1 MKVGIIGT
9 GAVGSSAAFAMVM
22 SGVASELV
30 LIDPDEGLASAQA
43 DDLEDATPF
52 AHAVRISADD
62 YHQLAGARAVALC
75 CGARR
80 REGESRLELLARNA
94 EIFRHVIAQVVAN
107 APEAIL
113 IVVSNPV
120 DILTDLVCRISGL
133 PAGRVFGTGTVLDT
147 ARFRARLGTLV
158 SVSPR
163 SIHGYVLGEHGESEV
178 LVWSSVAVGGIPLDQ
193 FAAQV
198 GQPLTPEVRAAID
211 EGVRA
216 AGARII
222 KGKGATYY
230 GIGGA
235 VCRIVRAIRDNEDAL
250 LTVSAPSPELD
261 LGQSSPACLSL
272 PRIIGGDGIRRTLF
286 PALSEPEHL
295 ELERSAGILRE
306 SARALGL

>member
-52 AHAVRISADD
+52 SHAVRISADD
-62 YHQLAGARAVALC
+62 YDQLAGAKAVALC

-94 EIFRHVIAQVVAN
+94 EIFRQVVAKVVAH

-113 IVVSNPV
+113 IVVANPV
-120 DILTDLVCRISGL
+120 DILTNLVCQISGL
-133 PAGRVFGTGTVLDT
+133 PTGRVFGTGTVLDT

-158 SVSPR
+158 GVSPR

-198 GQPLTPEVRAAID
+198 GQPLTAEVRAAID

-235 VCRIVRAIRDNEDAL
+235 VARIVRTLRDNEDAV
-250 LTVSAPSPELD
+250 LTLSAPSPEL
-261 LGQSSPACLSL
+261 GAGAGGPVCLSL
-272 PRIIGGDGIRRTLF
+272 PRIIGGNGIHRTLF
-286 PALSEPEHL
+286 PALSDQEHE
-295 ELERSAGILRE
+295 ELERSSAILRDTG
-306 SARALGL
+306 RTLGL